1 MVAPLKYLL
10 ITFKLVAL
18 EKLSLSNRK
27 IPKTLAADDKHYL
40 LNRNNLA
47 QPIQMQLSQKQKAFA
62 EFFFAFLKPTL
73 NFKHLPKKADVFP
86 KIPAPKNMVR

>member
-18 EKLSLSNRK
+18 EKVSLSNRK

-47 QPIQMQLSQKQKAFA
+47 QPIQMQLFQKQKTFSQLLLAF
-62 EFFFAFLKPTL
+62 
-73 NFKHLPKKADVFP
+73 
-86 KIPAPKNMVR
+86 

>member
-18 EKLSLSNRK
+18 EKVSLSNRK

-47 QPIQMQLSQKQKAFA
+47 QPIQMQLFQKQKNFSQLLLAF
-62 EFFFAFLKPTL
+62 
-73 NFKHLPKKADVFP
+73 
-86 KIPAPKNMVR
+86 

>member
-18 EKLSLSNRK
+18 EKVSLSNRK

-47 QPIQMQLSQKQKAFA
+47 QPIQMQLFQKQKTFSQLFLAF
-62 EFFFAFLKPTL
+62 
-73 NFKHLPKKADVFP
+73 
-86 KIPAPKNMVR
+86 